1 MATVHPPRTPESD
14 PDAGPGGIAG
24 RPGVEDAADA
34 VRAPVP
40 GQRPQRAPAED
51 AAPPSPVREDGGA
64 ENSRTPGTHKA
75 PAGTGID
82 GAGGQPAGEP
92 LRPDPASA
100 TDGTAGPRT
109 TTEADGARG
118 DTDTAGPP
126 DAGAPAADRST
137 ASGATAA
144 GMSAGA
150 TAAATSAGAAG
161 ARATA
166 GVTGGGAVA
175 DLVEGSAA
183 AAAAGTA
190 GVTEAVGGHATS
202 RAREAGEA
210 GGVRAAVGTAGT
222 DKDAGIAQAAG
233 EPVPGL
239 PGAGAAAGTR
249 SPEAVPWWRRI
260 GEARSRPL
268 FVVGAATAAAA
279 VLHLLW
285 LWFLASGGG
294 DLAAQDAWA
303 EFAGEHPGSA
313 YNLAWYGGMHPVSYS
328 VISPYLMAVLGVRS
342 TLILAGVLSAGLLAL
357 LLARTVPHPLVPS
370 LWGAF
375 ALVCNAASGRVT
387 FALGIFFGLGAVAV
401 VWTWPARWRGGRA
414 SRTARWLRAV
424 LAILLAALATA
435 ASPVAGLFLEVVAA
449 SLLLARRPAAMFA
462 VAVPPPLVVACSAL
476 LFPFTGVQPMPF
488 VSLIFPVLGAVAV
501 TLLVPRSWTA
511 VRVGGAIY
519 ALGIVLTWA
528 IPSQVGSNVE
538 RLGLLFAAVA
548 LLAAAPLVVGRN
560 PAAWKS
566 RKGLAMV
573 LALVVTMGWQ
583 VAKPTW
589 DVLHTT
595 PDTDWNRELK
605 PLVQQLRKVHADRAR
620 VEVVPVNSHREASAL
635 APYVNLARG
644 WNRQA
649 DLERN
654 PLFYEEDL
662 SPERYHAW
670 LRRWAV
676 HYVVLPADPP
686 DIAGGVAEARLV
698 GQGQPYLEEIWSDS
712 SWRLFR
718 VKDAVPLVGASATVE
733 RADAESVTVRVGKSG
748 RVLVRVPYSPWLGL
762 VDADGDRVAP
772 PDRDDENVNGCL
784 REAEPTFG
792 GPPPEGKDEPVLDTW
807 TVLDAPRA
815 GVYRIAAPYK
825 LPRGTPCP
833 DERGAEDS
841 QD

>member
-1 MATVHPPRTPESD
+1 MDDATDTVRT
-14 PDAGPGGIAG
+14 
-24 RPGVEDAADA
+24 
-34 VRAPVP
+34 PVP
-40 GQRPQRAPAED
+40 GQRPERKRSVPEGETEGD
-51 AAPPSPVREDGGA
+51 AADADRSATAPDTSGDETDKSSGTGMGETSGSGAGADGT
-64 ENSRTPGTHKA
+64 EPGTGA
-75 PAGTGID
+75 GSGAWTGGETSRAGTGVEAPRNGTD
-82 GAGGQPAGEP
+82 AKASSSGRKRRREAVTRP
-92 LRPDPASA
+92 LPVVGI
-100 TDGTAGPRT
+100 TL
-109 TTEADGARG
+109 
-118 DTDTAGPP
+118 
-126 DAGAPAADRST
+126 
-137 ASGATAA
+137 
-144 GMSAGA
+144 
-150 TAAATSAGAAG
+150 
-161 ARATA
+161 
-166 GVTGGGAVA
+166 AVA
-175 DLVEGSAA
+175 V
-183 AAAAGTA
+183 
-190 GVTEAVGGHATS
+190 
-202 RAREAGEA
+202 
-210 GGVRAAVGTAGT
+210 
-222 DKDAGIAQAAG
+222 
-233 EPVPGL
+233 
-239 PGAGAAAGTR
+239 
-249 SPEAVPWWRRI
+249 
-260 GEARSRPL
+260 
-268 FVVGAATAAAA
+268 

-313 YNLAWYGGMHPVSYS
+313 YNLAWYGGLHPFSYS
-328 VISPYLMAVLGVRS
+328 VISPYLMAVIGVRT
-342 TLILAGVLSAGLLAL
+342 TLMVSGVLSAGLLSL
-357 LLARTVPHPLVPS
+357 LLARTVPRPLVPS

-375 ALVCNAASGRVT
+375 AFACNAASGRVT
-387 FALGIFFGLGAVAV
+387 FALGVLFGLGAVAV

-414 SRTARWLRAV
+414 SRLARYTRAA
-424 LAILLAALATA
+424 LAVLLAALATA

-462 VAVPPPLVVACSAL
+462 VALPPPAVVACSAL

-501 TLLVPRSWTA
+501 VLLVPRTWTA

-519 ALGIVLTWA
+519 TLGIVLTWA

-538 RLGLLFAAVA
+538 RLGLLFGGVA
-548 LLAAAPLVVGRN
+548 LLAAVPIVVGRGWQ
-560 PAAWKS
+560 PWKS
-566 RKGLAMV
+566 RRGLAMA
-573 LALVVTMGWQ
+573 LALLVTFGWQ
-583 VAKPTW
+583 IGKPTW

-595 PDTDWNRELK
+595 PDTDWSRELK
-605 PLVQQLRKVHADRAR
+605 PLLTQLRKADADRAR

-686 DIAGGVAEARLV
+686 DIAGGVAEAKLV
-698 GQGQPYLEEIWSDS
+698 GEGQPYLKEIWSDD

-718 VKDAVPLVGASATVE
+718 VKDPVPLVDASASVE
-733 RADAESVTVRVGKSG
+733 RADAESVTVRVRESG

-772 PDRDDENVNGCL
+772 PSHDGENLNGCL
-784 REAEPTFG
+784 RKAEPTFG
-792 GPPPEGKDEPVLDTW
+792 GPPPEGRDKPVLDTW
-807 TVLDAPRA
+807 TVLDAPRP

-833 DERGAEDS
+833 ENEDGGDS
-841 QD
+841 GD

>member
-1 MATVHPPRTPESD
+1 MDDATGTVRT
-14 PDAGPGGIAG
+14 
-24 RPGVEDAADA
+24 
-34 VRAPVP
+34 PVP
-40 GQRPQRAPAED
+40 GQRPERKRSVPEGETEGD
-51 AAPPSPVREDGGA
+51 AAD
-64 ENSRTPGTHKA
+64 
-75 PAGTGID
+75 
-82 GAGGQPAGEP
+82 
-92 LRPDPASA
+92 
-100 TDGTAGPRT
+100 
-109 TTEADGARG
+109 
-118 DTDTAGPP
+118 
-126 DAGAPAADRST
+126 ADRSAT
-137 ASGATAA
+137 APDASGDETDKSTGT
-144 GMSAGA
+144 GMDETSGSEAGA
-150 TAAATSAGAAG
+150 DGTEPGTGAGSGAWAGGESSRTGAGVEAPRSGPDAAASSSGRKRRREA
-161 ARATA
+161 
-166 GVTGGGAVA
+166 VTRPLPVVGITLAVA
-175 DLVEGSAA
+175 V
-183 AAAAGTA
+183 
-190 GVTEAVGGHATS
+190 
-202 RAREAGEA
+202 
-210 GGVRAAVGTAGT
+210 
-222 DKDAGIAQAAG
+222 
-233 EPVPGL
+233 
-239 PGAGAAAGTR
+239 
-249 SPEAVPWWRRI
+249 
-260 GEARSRPL
+260 
-268 FVVGAATAAAA
+268 

-313 YNLAWYGGMHPVSYS
+313 YNLAWYGGLHPFSYS
-328 VISPYLMAVLGVRS
+328 VISPYLMAVIGVRT
-342 TLILAGVLSAGLLAL
+342 TLMVSGVLSAGLLSL
-357 LLARTVPHPLVPS
+357 LLARTVPRPLVPS

-375 ALVCNAASGRVT
+375 AFACNAASGRVT
-387 FALGIFFGLGAVAV
+387 FALGVLFGLGAVAV

-414 SRTARWLRAV
+414 SRLARYTRAA
-424 LAILLAALATA
+424 LAVLLAALATA

-462 VAVPPPLVVACSAL
+462 VALPPPAVVACSAL

-501 TLLVPRSWTA
+501 VLLVPRTWTA

-519 ALGIVLTWA
+519 TLGIVLTWA

-538 RLGLLFAAVA
+538 RLGLLFGGVA
-548 LLAAAPLVVGRN
+548 LLAAVPIVVGRGWQ
-560 PAAWKS
+560 PWKS
-566 RKGLAMV
+566 RRGLAMA
-573 LALVVTMGWQ
+573 LALLVTFGWQ
-583 VAKPTW
+583 IGKPTW

-595 PDTDWNRELK
+595 PDTDWSRELK
-605 PLVQQLRKVHADRAR
+605 PLLTQLRKADADRAR

-686 DIAGGVAEARLV
+686 DIAGGVAEAKLV
-698 GQGQPYLEEIWSDS
+698 GEGQPYLKEIWSDD

-718 VKDAVPLVGASATVE
+718 VKDPVPLVDASASVE
-733 RADAESVTVRVGKSG
+733 RADAESVTVRVRESG

-772 PDRDDENVNGCL
+772 PSHDGENLNGCL
-784 REAEPTFG
+784 RKAEPTFG
-792 GPPPEGKDEPVLDTW
+792 GPPPEGRDKPVLDTW
-807 TVLDAPRA
+807 TVLDAPRP

-833 DERGAEDS
+833 ENEDGGDS
-841 QD
+841 DD

>member
-1 MATVHPPRTPESD
+1 MDDATGTVRT
-14 PDAGPGGIAG
+14 
-24 RPGVEDAADA
+24 
-34 VRAPVP
+34 PVP
-40 GQRPQRAPAED
+40 GQRPERKRSVPEGETEGD
-51 AAPPSPVREDGGA
+51 AADTDRSATAPDTSGDETDKSSGTGMGETSGSEAGADGTEPGTGTGSGA
-64 ENSRTPGTHKA
+64 WAGGESSRT
-75 PAGTGID
+75 
-82 GAGGQPAGEP
+82 GAGVEAPRSG
-92 LRPDPASA
+92 
-100 TDGTAGPRT
+100 TD
-109 TTEADGARG
+109 
-118 DTDTAGPP
+118 
-126 DAGAPAADRST
+126 
-137 ASGATAA
+137 AA
-144 GMSAGA
+144 GSSSGRKRRREA
-150 TAAATSAGAAG
+150 
-161 ARATA
+161 
-166 GVTGGGAVA
+166 VTRPLPVVGITLAVA
-175 DLVEGSAA
+175 V
-183 AAAAGTA
+183 
-190 GVTEAVGGHATS
+190 
-202 RAREAGEA
+202 
-210 GGVRAAVGTAGT
+210 
-222 DKDAGIAQAAG
+222 
-233 EPVPGL
+233 
-239 PGAGAAAGTR
+239 
-249 SPEAVPWWRRI
+249 
-260 GEARSRPL
+260 
-268 FVVGAATAAAA
+268 

-313 YNLAWYGGMHPVSYS
+313 YNLAWYGGLHPFSYS
-328 VISPYLMAVLGVRS
+328 VISPYLMAVIGVRT
-342 TLILAGVLSAGLLAL
+342 TLMVSGVLSAGLLSL
-357 LLARTVPHPLVPS
+357 LLARTVPRPLVPS

-375 ALVCNAASGRVT
+375 AFACNAASGRVT
-387 FALGIFFGLGAVAV
+387 FALGVLFGLGAVAV

-414 SRTARWLRAV
+414 SRLARYTRAA
-424 LAILLAALATA
+424 LAVLLAALATA

-462 VAVPPPLVVACSAL
+462 VALPPPAVVACSAL

-501 TLLVPRSWTA
+501 VLLVPRTWTA

-519 ALGIVLTWA
+519 TLGIVLTWA

-538 RLGLLFAAVA
+538 RLGLLFGGVA
-548 LLAAAPLVVGRN
+548 LLAAVPIVVGRGWQ
-560 PAAWKS
+560 PWKS
-566 RKGLAMV
+566 RRGLAMA
-573 LALVVTMGWQ
+573 LALLVTFGWQ
-583 VAKPTW
+583 IGKPTW

-595 PDTDWNRELK
+595 PDTDWSRELK
-605 PLVQQLRKVHADRAR
+605 PLLTQLRKADADRAR

-686 DIAGGVAEARLV
+686 DIAGGVAEAKLV
-698 GQGQPYLEEIWSDS
+698 GEGQPYLKEIWSDD

-718 VKDAVPLVGASATVE
+718 VKDPVPLVDASASVE
-733 RADAESVTVRVGKSG
+733 RADAESVTVRVRESG

-772 PDRDDENVNGCL
+772 PSHDGENLNGCL
-784 REAEPTFG
+784 RKAEPTFG
-792 GPPPEGKDEPVLDTW
+792 GPPPEGRDKPVLDTW
-807 TVLDAPRA
+807 TVLDAPRP

-833 DERGAEDS
+833 GNEDGGDS
-841 QD
+841 DD

>member
-1 MATVHPPRTPESD
+1 MATVHPPPTPESG
-14 PDAGPGGIAG
+14 PDSGAGAGEIAG
-24 RPGVEDAADA
+24 SPGVEDALDA

-40 GQRPQRAPAED
+40 GQRPQGNRPEPDPLPPPARERTAAPA
-51 AAPPSPVREDGGA
+51 
-64 ENSRTPGTHKA
+64 
-75 PAGTGID
+75 
-82 GAGGQPAGEP
+82 
-92 LRPDPASA
+92 
-100 TDGTAGPRT
+100 
-109 TTEADGARG
+109 
-118 DTDTAGPP
+118 
-126 DAGAPAADRST
+126 
-137 ASGATAA
+137 
-144 GMSAGA
+144 
-150 TAAATSAGAAG
+150 TS
-161 ARATA
+161 
-166 GVTGGGAVA
+166 
-175 DLVEGSAA
+175 
-183 AAAAGTA
+183 
-190 GVTEAVGGHATS
+190 
-202 RAREAGEA
+202 
-210 GGVRAAVGTAGT
+210 
-222 DKDAGIAQAAG
+222 
-233 EPVPGL
+233 GL
-239 PGAGAAAGTR
+239 PGRSGSSGSPGLSGTSGSAGISESSGASGPFGTSELSGAADPAEPAGAAASVGT
-249 SPEAVPWWRRI
+249 EAPVGTGGSIETEAPVGPGVPVGTETPAEAGAPVGTEAPIGGGAPVGTGTPAEAGVPVGTEGSVRAAASAEGAPAVERGTERRLSRWWSGVRHVL
-260 GEARSRPL
+260 SRPYG
-268 FVVGAATAAAA
+268 VVGAALAAGAL
-279 VLHLLW
+279 LHLLW

-357 LLARTVPHPLVPS
+357 LLARTVPEPLVPS

-375 ALVCNAASGRVT
+375 AFACNAASGRVT
-387 FALGIFFGLGAVAV
+387 FALGMLFGLGAVAV
-401 VWTWPARWRGGRA
+401 VWTWPGRWRGSRA
-414 SRTARWLRAV
+414 SRPARYVRAA

-462 VAVPPPLVVACSAL
+462 VAVPPPVVVAASTL

-501 TLLVPRSWTA
+501 TLMVPKTWMA

-538 RLGLLFAAVA
+538 RLGLLFGAVA
-548 LLAAAPLVVGRN
+548 LLAAVPIVVGRGWR
-560 PAAWKS
+560 PWKS
-566 RKGLAMV
+566 RRGLAMA
-573 LALVVTMGWQ
+573 LALLVTMGWQ
-583 VAKPTW
+583 IAKPTW

-595 PDTDWNRELK
+595 PDTDWSAELK
-605 PLVQQLRKVHADRAR
+605 PLVAQLKKADADRAR

-654 PLFYEEDL
+654 PLFYEKEL
-662 SPERYHAW
+662 SPDRYYAW

-686 DIAGGVAEARLV
+686 DIAGGVAEAKLV
-698 GQGQPYLEEIWSDS
+698 SEGQPYLEEIWSDD

-718 VKDAVPLVGASATVE
+718 VKGAVPLVDASASVE
-733 RADAESVTVRVGKSG
+733 RADAESVTVRVRESG

-762 VDADGDRVAP
+762 VDADGDRVVP
-772 PDRDDENVNGCL
+772 PSREEDNVNGCL

-792 GPPPEGKDEPVLDTW
+792 GPPPQGKDEPVQDTW
-807 TVLDAPRA
+807 TVLDAPRP
-815 GVYRIAAPYK
+815 GVYRIAAPYE

-833 DERGAEDS
+833 DREDAGDS
-841 QD
+841 RD